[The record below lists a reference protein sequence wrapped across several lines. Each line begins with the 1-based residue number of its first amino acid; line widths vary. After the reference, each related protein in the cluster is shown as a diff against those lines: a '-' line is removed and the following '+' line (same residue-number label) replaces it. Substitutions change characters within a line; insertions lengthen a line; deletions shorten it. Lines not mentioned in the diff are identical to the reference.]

1 MSQDDIFVVSSWRQN
16 AQRHGI
22 LGAPAAPDPT
32 RASEAVHRARRL
44 RVSGHLVRAKKI
56 LDDVI
61 RFHPDFAPAR
71 YVYGLVLSDL
81 GQPAAALLA
90 FEEAGARDPSLP
102 GVWLAI
108 TEHAKKGGND
118 AREKEAFAKHVNA
131 SARSPH
137 VSQAVGAILAE
148 DFAGAEVVLRRHLQ
162 GWPNDAAAMALLAEV
177 LGRAGRLV
185 EAASL
190 FKTCLDLA
198 PYFETARENFL
209 AILYQQRQYAQ
220 ALEQSNALLVPGT
233 AISLRH
239 RKIRAGLMS
248 ALGDLDG
255 AIASFEVILREQ
267 PDSAETWIG
276 YGNALK
282 GAGRQEEAVSC
293 YRKAVALKPHC
304 GMAWWSI
311 SNLKTVGFASSDI
324 SNMQVAIANPAI
336 DHADRLLLHF
346 AVGKAMEDEKRFA
359 DSFSHYAKGNALK
372 RVERPYDRTRVDQLV
387 AHSKTLFS
395 RQFFKERSDSGSP
408 AVDPIFIV
416 GMPRAGST
424 LVEQILATHS
434 AVEGT
439 MELVF
444 IRDLA
449 RNLTRNARLERS
461 SYPGVLATLPSSER
475 LSLGREYLRRAQHY
489 RRLGRPFFL
498 DKMPNNFEHIGFIH
512 LILPNAKIIDVRR
525 EAMSCCFAG
534 FKQLFAHGQHFS
546 FRLEDIGHFCGRY
559 VELMAHYDDVLPG
572 RIHRLKY
579 EDLVESP
586 EQEIRK
592 LLDYCGLPFEREC
605 LDFHATKR
613 PVLTPSSEQ
622 VRKPIF
628 RDGLAHWRNFEPWLE
643 PLKQSLREHGIEV

>member
-1 MSQDDIFVVSSWRQN
+1 MSQDHYSVVSNWSQN
-16 AQRHGI
+16 AQRHGS
-22 LGAPAAPDPT
+22 LGAPTAPVLKQ
-32 RASEAVHRARRL
+32 ASEAVRRARRL

-81 GQPAAALLA
+81 GQPFAALSS
-90 FEEAGARDPSLP
+90 FEEAGARDHALP

-108 TEHAKKGGND
+108 AEHAKKVGKDDLERG
-118 AREKEAFAKHVNA
+118 AFANHVSA
-131 SARSPH
+131 SAKSPH
-137 VSQAVGAILAE
+137 VTQAVEAILTE

-162 GWPNDAAAMALLAEV
+162 GWPNDAAAMAFLAEV
-177 LGRAGRLV
+177 VARAGRLV
-185 EAASL
+185 ESVAL
-190 FKTCLDLA
+190 FKACLDLA
-198 PYFETARENFL
+198 PYFEAARENFL
-209 AILYQQRQYAQ
+209 TVLYQQRQYVQ
-220 ALEQSNALLVPGT
+220 ALEQSDALLASGT
-233 AISLRH
+233 AMSPRH
-239 RKIRAGLMS
+239 RRVRAGLMS

-255 AIASFEVILREQ
+255 AIASFELILREQ
-267 PDSAETWIG
+267 PDSVETWIG

-293 YRKAVALKPHC
+293 YRRAVALKPNC
-304 GMAWWSI
+304 AMAWWSI

-324 SNMQVAIANPAI
+324 SNMQAAIANSAT

-372 RVERPYDRTRVDQLV
+372 RVERLYDRSRVDRLV
-387 AHSKTLFS
+387 AQSKTLFS
-395 RQFFKERSDSGSP
+395 RRFFEERHEGGSP
-408 AVDPIFIV
+408 GNGPIFIV

-449 RNLTRNARLERS
+449 RNLTRGARLGS
-461 SYPGVLATLPSSER
+461 SYPEVLAALPSSDR
-475 LSLGREYLRRAQHY
+475 LALGQEYLKRAQPY
-489 RRLGRPFFL
+489 RRLGCPFFL
-498 DKMPNNFEHIGFIH
+498 DKMPNNFEHVGFIH

-525 EAMSCCFAG
+525 EPMSCCFAG
-534 FKQLFAHGQHFS
+534 FKQLFANGQHFS
-546 FRLEDIGHFCGRY
+546 FALEDIGHFYGRY

-572 RIHRLKY
+572 RIYRLKY
-579 EDLVESP
+579 EDLIESP
-586 EQEIRK
+586 EQEIRR

-613 PVLTPSSEQ
+613 AVLTPSSEQ

-628 RDGLAHWRNFEPWLE
+628 RDGLEQWRNFEPWLQ
-643 PLKQSLREHGIEV
+643 PLKQSLRERGIEV